1 MNLRESDVFMAKPM
15 AHKQQGHIKK
25 WQDDKGFGFIETAAG
40 ESVFFHVSAFK
51 AQRRPEIG
59 EQVVFTV
66 GQDNQG
72 RLQAKDVQ
80 ELSFVQQKIA
90 QKNQKI
96 RQRNHKRSAQAEF
109 EAGQKKRLF
118 LGIGF
123 YGVVILLAVM
133 NKLSW
138 LVIAWY
144 VILGVITYGMYAKD
158 KAAAQNG
165 DWRTPESTLHLLST
179 LGGWVGAMVA
189 QTYLR
194 HKSQKPEFRV
204 TYYLTV
210 VINMAGLL
218 FLLAD
223 GGLET
228 VTDLLSALL

>member
-1 MNLRESDVFMAKPM
+1 MKT
-15 AHKQQGHIKK
+15 KQINIRKQGHIKK
-25 WQDDKGFGFIETAAG
+25 WQDDKGFGFIETGTG

-51 AQRRPEIG
+51 AQRRPEVG
-59 EQVVFTV
+59 EQVVFTM

-80 ELSFVQQKIA
+80 ELSFVQQKMA
-90 QKNQKI
+90 QKNNQI

-138 LVIAWY
+138 LVVAWY
-144 VILGVITYGMYAKD
+144 VILGVITYSMYAKD
-158 KAAAQNG
+158 KAAAQSG

-194 HKSQKPEFRV
+194 HKLQKPEFRI

-210 VINMAGLL
+210 IINLAGLL
-218 FLLAD
+218 FILAGKD
-223 GGLET
+223 FEFLENLPF
-228 VTDLLSALL
+228 V

>member
-1 MNLRESDVFMAKPM
+1 MAN
-15 AHKQQGHIKK
+15 KQQGHIKK
-25 WQDDKGFGFIETAAG
+25 WQDDKGFGFIETEAG
-40 ESVFFHVSAFK
+40 ESLFFHVSAFK
-51 AQRRPEIG
+51 AQRRPEVG

-80 ELSFVQQKIA
+80 ELSFVQQKMA
-90 QKNQKI
+90 QKNSQI

-123 YGVVILLAVM
+123 YAVLVLLTVM

-138 LVIAWY
+138 LVLAWY
-144 VILGVITYGMYAKD
+144 AVLGIITYGMYAKD
-158 KAAAQNG
+158 KAAAQSG
-165 DWRTPESTLHLLST
+165 DWRTPESTLHLLSA

-194 HKSQKPEFRV
+194 HKSQKPEFRIA
-204 TYYLTV
+204 YYLTV
-210 VINMAGLL
+210 IINLAGLL
-218 FLLAD
+218 FILAG
-223 GGLET
+223 GGL
-228 VTDLLSALL
+228 DALKGLL

>member
-1 MNLRESDVFMAKPM
+1 MAKLM
-15 AHKQQGHIKK
+15 ANKQQGHIKK

-59 EQVVFTV
+59 EQVVFIV

-80 ELSFVQQKIA
+80 ELSFVQQKMA
-90 QKNQKI
+90 QKNSQI

-118 LGIGF
+118 LGLGF
-123 YGVVILLAVM
+123 YGVLILLVVM

-138 LVIAWY
+138 LVLAWY
-144 VILGVITYGMYAKD
+144 AFLGVITYGMYAKD
-158 KAAAQNG
+158 KAAAQSG
-165 DWRTPESTLHLLST
+165 DWRTPESTLHLLSA

-194 HKSQKPEFRV
+194 HKSQKPEFRI

-210 VINMAGLL
+210 IINLAGLL
-218 FLLAD
+218 FILAGKD
-223 GGLET
+223 VEFLANLPF
-228 VTDLLSALL
+228 V

>member
-1 MNLRESDVFMAKPM
+1 MAKLM
-15 AHKQQGHIKK
+15 ANKQQGYIKK
-25 WQDDKGFGFIETAAG
+25 WQEDKGFGFIETEAG

-51 AQRRPEIG
+51 AQRCPEIG

-80 ELSFVQQKIA
+80 ELSFVQQKMA
-90 QKNQKI
+90 QKNSQI

-109 EAGQKKRLF
+109 EAEQKKRLF

-123 YGVVILLAVM
+123 YGVLILFVFM

-138 LVIAWY
+138 LVLAWY
-144 VILGVITYGMYAKD
+144 AILGIITYGMYAKD
-158 KAAAQNG
+158 KAAAQSG
-165 DWRTPESTLHLLST
+165 DWRTPESTLHILSA

-194 HKSQKPEFRV
+194 HKSQKPEFRIA
-204 TYYLTV
+204 YYLTV
-210 VINMAGLL
+210 IINLAGLL
-218 FLLAD
+218 FILAGKD
-223 GGLET
+223 FAFLANLPFG
-228 VTDLLSALL
+228 

>member
-1 MNLRESDVFMAKPM
+1 MAKPM

-80 ELSFVQQKIA
+80 ELSFVQQKMA

-179 LGGWVGAMVA
+179 LGGWVGALVA

-194 HKSQKPEFRV
+194 HKSQKPEFRII
-204 TYYLTV
+204 YYLTDI
-210 VINMAGLL
+210 INLAGLL
-218 FLLAD
+218 FIMVN
-223 GGLET
+223 GG
-228 VTDLLSALL
+228 DLTGLKALF

>member
-1 MNLRESDVFMAKPM
+1 MKT
-15 AHKQQGHIKK
+15 KQINIRKQGHIKK
-25 WQDDKGFGFIETAAG
+25 WQDDKGFGFIETAVG
-40 ESVFFHVSAFK
+40 ESVFFHISAFR
-51 AQRRPEIG
+51 AQRRPEVG

-80 ELSFVQQKIA
+80 ELSFVQQKMA
-90 QKNQKI
+90 QKNNQI

-109 EAGQKKRLF
+109 EADQKKRLF

-138 LVIAWY
+138 LAVAWY

-158 KAAAQNG
+158 KAAAQSG

-179 LGGWVGAMVA
+179 LGGWVGALVA

-194 HKSQKPEFRV
+194 HKSQKPEFRIA
-204 TYYLTV
+204 YYLTV
-210 VINMAGLL
+210 IINLAGLL
-218 FLLAD
+218 FIMVN
-223 GGLET
+223 GG
-228 VTDLLSALL
+228 DLTGLKVLF

>member
-1 MNLRESDVFMAKPM
+1 MAN
-15 AHKQQGHIKK
+15 KQQGFIKK
-25 WQDDKGFGFIETAAG
+25 WQDDKGFGFIETQNG
-40 ESVFFHVSAFK
+40 ESVFFHINEFK
-51 AQRRPEIG
+51 ARRRPEVG

-72 RLQAKDVQ
+72 RIQAKEVQ
-80 ELSFVQQKIA
+80 ELSFVQQKMA
-90 QKNQKI
+90 QKNQQI
-96 RQRNHKRSAQAEF
+96 RQRNTKRSAQADF

-123 YGVVILLAVM
+123 YGVLILLAVTH
-133 NKLSW
+133 KLSW

-144 VILGVITYGMYAKD
+144 AALGVITYAMYAKD
-158 KAAAQNG
+158 KAAAQSG
-165 DWRTPESTLHLLST
+165 DWRTPESTLHLLSV

-194 HKSQKPEFRV
+194 HKSQKPEFRL

-218 FLLAD
+218 FVLAGD
-223 GGLET
+223 GLAFLDGIL
-228 VTDLLSALL
+228 

>member
-1 MNLRESDVFMAKPM
+1 MKTKNLSI
-15 AHKQQGHIKK
+15 KQQGHIKK
-25 WQDDKGFGFIETAAG
+25 WQDDKGFGFIETVAG

-51 AQRRPEIG
+51 AQRRPEVG
-59 EQVVFTV
+59 EQVVFSV

-72 RLQAKDVQ
+72 RLQARDVQ
-80 ELSFVQQKIA
+80 ELSFVQQKMA
-90 QKNQKI
+90 QKNSQI

-118 LGIGF
+118 LGVGF
-123 YGVVILLAVM
+123 YGVLILLTVM

-138 LVIAWY
+138 LVLAWY

-158 KAAAQNG
+158 KAAAQSG
-165 DWRTPESTLHLLST
+165 DWRTPESTLHLLSA

-194 HKSQKPEFRV
+194 HKSQKPEFRI

-210 VINMAGLL
+210 IINLAGLL
-218 FLLAD
+218 FILAG
-223 GGLET
+223 GGLE
-228 VTDLLSALL
+228 VLKEFF

>member
-1 MNLRESDVFMAKPM
+1 MVKPLV
-15 AHKQQGHIKK
+15 HKQQGHIEK

-59 EQVVFTV
+59 EQVVFIV
-66 GQDNQG
+66 GPDNQG

-80 ELSFVQQKIA
+80 ELSFVQQKMA
-90 QKNQKI
+90 QKNHQI

-123 YGVVILLAVM
+123 YGVLILLVVM
-133 NKLSW
+133 NKLNW
-138 LVIAWY
+138 LVLAWY
-144 VILGVITYGMYAKD
+144 VVLGVITYAMYAKD
-158 KAAAQNG
+158 KAAAQSG
-165 DWRTPESTLHLLST
+165 AWRTPESTLHLLSA

-204 TYYLTV
+204 AYYLTV

-218 FLLAD
+218 FILAG
-223 GGLET
+223 GGLNFLKE
-228 VTDLLSALL
+228 LLDSLV